1 MLADCACTWDRHRAR
16 RYGSYGTSIEPGFD
30 QLILPYLDRGMI
42 YAIAHVRGGGE
53 MGRYWYDQTTRSRS
67 PRHGVPHPHM
77 LLHLPSQVRR
87 AGQIPHQAHHVR
99 RFHFMRRVPGLP
111 LGMRILSMFKC
122 IGNRVHAWLRCW
134 VLRCRKPLRRKLVSL
149 LRLCDCATDRDW
161 IHETVNA
168 RCRRFSCACE
178 SYVSIISVIR

>member
-1 MLADCACTWDRHRAR
+1 M
-16 RYGSYGTSIEPGFD
+16 
-30 QLILPYLDRGMI
+30 
-42 YAIAHVRGGGE
+42 VRS
-53 MGRYWYDQTTRSRS
+53 DDSLSLTQTHS
-67 PRHGVPHPHM
+67 VPHPHM

-111 LGMRILSMFKC
+111 LGMRILSMSKC
-122 IGNRVHAWLRCW
+122 IGNRVHAWLRCC

-168 RCRRFSCACE
+168 RCRRFNCACE
-178 SYVSIISVIR
+178 SYVSIISAIRWLGQQLHICPAPKQTNPVLPLRSV